1 MYTTTML
8 SGKGKILNM
17 PTKTEKKDYN
27 KCYIYV
33 SSLVAKD
40 SAFPFKPGDEV
51 RIRINSDKT
60 LTVLKIE

>member
-1 MYTTTML
+1 ML
-8 SGKGKILNM
+8 HGKGKILNM

-33 SSLVAKD
+33 SANVAKD

-51 RIRINSDKT
+51 EIKINTDKT
-60 LTVLKIE
+60 LTILKTE